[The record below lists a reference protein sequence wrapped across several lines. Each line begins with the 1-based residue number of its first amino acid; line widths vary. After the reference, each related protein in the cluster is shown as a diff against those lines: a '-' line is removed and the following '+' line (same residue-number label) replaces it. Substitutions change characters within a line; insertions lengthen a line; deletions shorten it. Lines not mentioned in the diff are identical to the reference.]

1 VRRSEREQ
9 LEQRLQDARGKRV
22 IFVAHCVLNQ
32 NTRYLGG
39 AYRSGCVDEIV
50 DALQRDG
57 IGICQ
62 LPCPEQRAWGG
73 VLKPYTLAMYGS
85 RGTLRYRARR
95 LLLPLFIAYTR
106 WRYWRLAGAVARE
119 IADYARSGITVAGV
133 LGIAGSPSCGV
144 DVTLDLGRSM
154 EVLAGCPI
162 ASLNREMLNEQAIVG
177 CRVVG
182 EGLFIAAL
190 RRQLRRRGLTVPFW
204 EHDPLTERDGQK
216 VAPLPMTGYTRTL
229 SKE

>member
-9 LEQRLQDARGKRV
+9 LERQLQDDRGKRV
-22 IFVAHCVLNQ
+22 LFVAHCILNQ

-50 DALQRDG
+50 DALQREG
-57 IGICQ
+57 VGICQ

-106 WRYWRLAGAVARE
+106 WCYWRLAGAVARE
-119 IADYARSGITVAGV
+119 IADYVHAGFAVGGV
-133 LGIAGSPSCGV
+133 LGIAGSPSCGIEM
-144 DVTLDLGRSM
+144 TLDLQRSQ

-162 ASLNREMLNEQAIVG
+162 ASLSREMLNEQAIIG

-190 RRQLRRRGLTVPFW
+190 RRQLRRRGLTVPFF

-216 VAPLPMTGYTRTL
+216 VAPPPVTRHTRIR